1 MSAIAKRIS
10 LLINSND
17 TEKKPAY
24 RYNQNLNKFQKVS
37 NENKYQYSD
46 VLILLRTKKNLATLQ
61 EKLKKKI
68 FPTFFM
74 DQDEDYFPQ
83 CLLEIY
89 LYY

>member
-1 MSAIAKRIS
+1 MWQLQEIS
-10 LLINSND
+10 LLINSNI
-17 TEKKPAY
+17 EKKPSWCSKP
-24 RYNQNLNKFQKVS
+24 NKFQKVS

-61 EKLKKKI
+61 EKLKKENI
-68 FPTFFM
+68 PYIFM